1 MKEEIYDIGG
11 MHCAACSSAVERVTR
26 KLDGVS
32 ESEVNLPMNR
42 MRIVYDETKVT
53 PEMIIKKVERAGFT
67 AKLNMEDN
75 EEKPSAV
82 KENSQSSDNQR
93 TSLWISIIMAT
104 LLMTVSMGQMLFPNM
119 PVPSIISM
127 NENPY
132 NFAILQLLLSIPI
145 LILGRRFFIG
155 GFKSLFHGNPNMDT
169 LVAISSSASL
179 AFSIVMTFL
188 IGKDPHYVHNLYY
201 ESSAVVVALVSVGKY
216 LEAHNKEKTTNSITS
231 LMKLNP
237 DTALLVDENGTWEV
251 PVSKI
256 KSGDTVLVKPG
267 AQIPLDGIVKEGKG
281 SADESML
288 TGESMP
294 VEKNVGDEVIGGSIL
309 SNGAIYVTVTAT
321 GSDTTLSKIIK
332 FVEDAQGKKA
342 PIAKMAD
349 KVAGV
354 FVPIVMSIAA
364 IAAVIWLIAGMEFAF
379 ALKIFTSVLV
389 IACPCAMGL
398 ATPTATIVGT
408 GLGASKGILIRNGE
422 ALEITHSVK
431 TVVFDKTGTVTEG
444 KPSVTDIVGENE
456 NEVLSAAYSLEKL
469 SDHPL
474 SKAVCDKAK
483 ETEGIEERKVNDFDN
498 ITGKGIVG
506 SEENGNKLYAGNV
519 KLMAEN
525 NIDISAF
532 KDKAEELQK
541 HGKTVIYIAENEKVL
556 GIIAIADKIKENAK
570 DTISELKK
578 MGIKTVILTGDN
590 KAAADEIGRQCGAD
604 EVISEVLP
612 TEKAEMIQKY
622 QQNGNIVMMVGDGI
636 NDAPA
641 LTQSD
646 IGCAIGNGSHI
657 AIDSAEI
664 VLMKND
670 VMDVVR
676 AIRLSRYTIIN
687 IKENLFWAFIYNILG
702 IPIAAGVL
710 YPAFHILLSPMV
722 GALAMSFSSL
732 FVVSNALRLRTK
744 KI

>member
-26 KLDGVS
+26 KMDGVL

-42 MRIVYDETKVT
+42 MRIVYDESKVT

-67 AKLNMEDN
+67 AKLRAEEEDVKPQKNN
-75 EEKPSAV
+75 EENELKNE
-82 KENSQSSDNQR
+82 KI
-93 TSLWISIIMAT
+93 SLWISVIMAG
-104 LLMTVSMGQMLFPNM
+104 LLLIVSMGQMIFPNM
-119 PVPSIISM
+119 PIPDIISIDK
-127 NENPY
+127 NPY
-132 NFAILQLLLSIPI
+132 NFAILQMLLTIPV
-145 LILGRRFFIG
+145 LYLGKKFFIG
-155 GFKSLFHGNPNMDT
+155 GFNSLFHGNPNMDT
-169 LVAISSSASL
+169 LVAVSSTASFL
-179 AFSIVMTFL
+179 FSVVMTFL
-188 IGKDPHYVHNLYY
+188 IGKDHHYVHNLYF
-201 ESSAVVVALVSVGKY
+201 ESASVVVALVSVGKY
-216 LEAHNKEKTTNSITS
+216 LEDINKKKTTNTITS

-256 KSGDTVLVKPG
+256 KTGDTVLVKPG
-267 AQIPLDGIVKEGKG
+267 AQIPLDGIIKDGSG

-294 VEKNVGDEVIGGSIL
+294 VEKKIGDEVIGGSVL
-309 SNGAIYVTVTAT
+309 VNGAIYVTVTAT

-349 KVAGV
+349 KVAGG
-354 FVPIVMSIAA
+354 FVPVVMA
-364 IAAVIWLIAGMEFAF
+364 IAIISAVIWILVGKELSF

-444 KPSVTDIVGENE
+444 KPSVTEIIGEN
-456 NEVLSAAYSLEKL
+456 NTQILSAAYSLEKL

-474 SKAVCDKAK
+474 SKAICDKAK
-483 ETEGIEERKVNDFDN
+483 ESDITASEVKKFDN

-506 SEENGNKLYAGNV
+506 NDDAENEYAVGNV
-519 KLMAEN
+519 KLMNEK
-525 NIDISAF
+525 NIDINNY
-532 KDKAEELQK
+532 KNKAQELEKQ
-541 HGKTVIYIAENEKVL
+541 GKTVVYIAKNGKAL
-556 GIIAIADKIKENAK
+556 GIIAIADKIKTDAK
-570 DTISELKK
+570 DTISQLKN
-578 MGIKTVILTGDN
+578 MGVKTVILTGDN
-590 KAAADEIGRQCGAD
+590 RAAAEEIGRQCGAD

-612 TEKAEMIQKY
+612 TEKAEVIKKY
-622 QQNGNIVMMVGDGI
+622 QENGDIVMMVGDGI

-641 LTQSD
+641 LTQAD

-657 AIDSAEI
+657 AIDSAQI

-676 AIRLSRYTIIN
+676 AIRLSRYTIAN
-687 IKENLFWAFIYNILG
+687 IKQNLFWAFCYNTLG
-702 IPIAAGVL
+702 IPVAAGVL
-710 YPAFHILLSPMV
+710 YPAFNMLLSPMI
-722 GALAMSFSSL
+722 GALAMSLSSL
-732 FVVSNALRLRTK
+732 FVVSNALRLKTK